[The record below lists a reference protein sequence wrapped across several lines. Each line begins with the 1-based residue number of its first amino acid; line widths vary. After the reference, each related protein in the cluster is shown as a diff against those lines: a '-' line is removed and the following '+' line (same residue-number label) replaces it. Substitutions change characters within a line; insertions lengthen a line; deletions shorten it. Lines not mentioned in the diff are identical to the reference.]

1 MIIIL
6 IYALFCLVVVCP
18 ILYTWI
24 NKPYN
29 LDETKRKK

>member
-24 NKPYN
+24 SKPYK
-29 LDETKRKK
+29 DE